1 MVAKLIH
8 NLANTNQQNS
18 KYYGQS
24 PQCPSCQSPIET
36 LPHILSYG
44 SAGSVDSREKALVVL
59 NTDLQSINTPIE
71 VIDAINHGIQMWI
84 GTQTDPQLQVHA
96 LTVGSLKGPDVLLT
110 AAFTEQF
117 KSIGWDHFLMGRLS
131 RWWGLAV
138 ALYNKQPNATLYQTS
153 WTAQTV
159 KFLWKYTRSQWAYRN
174 TVVHGATDQEM
185 ADKIKGKTIDKV
197 KSLYT
202 TFQST
207 PQFILP
213 RHHYLFTT
221 RTLDQRLRLDIDS
234 LNCWVRSVEDAIQ
247 TLHHQEIQQRLHS
260 TRFFAPF
267 YAAGRARLNLPSI
280 DSYDSDYSEHSHSDD
295 ESSTTTFTATTVLT
309 TATTNSSTSTSS
321 TTTHSTTIH
330 DSENSSGTNAPPSSI
345 SWNIS

>member
-1 MVAKLIH
+1 MNWLLNSKQEVAEQWWPNSYIISL
-8 NLANTNQQNS
+8 TQQNS

-59 NTDLQSINTPIE
+59 NTDLPSINTPIE

-84 GTQTDPQLQVHA
+84 GTQT

-110 AAFTEQF
+110 AAFTEQI
-117 KSIGWDHFLMGRLS
+117 KSIGWYHFLMGRLS
-131 RWWGLAV
+131 RRWGLAV

-159 KFLWKYTRSQWAYRN
+159 KFLWKYTRSQWAYHN

-185 ADKIKGKTIDKV
+185 VDKIKGKTIDKV

-202 TFQST
+202 TYQSN
-207 PQFILP
+207 P
-213 RHHYLFTT
+213 
-221 RTLDQRLRLDIDS
+221 
-234 LNCWVRSVEDAIQ
+234 
-247 TLHHQEIQQRLHS
+247 
-260 TRFFAPF
+260 
-267 YAAGRARLNLPSI
+267 
-280 DSYDSDYSEHSHSDD
+280 
-295 ESSTTTFTATTVLT
+295 
-309 TATTNSSTSTSS
+309 
-321 TTTHSTTIH
+321 
-330 DSENSSGTNAPPSSI
+330 
-345 SWNIS
+345 